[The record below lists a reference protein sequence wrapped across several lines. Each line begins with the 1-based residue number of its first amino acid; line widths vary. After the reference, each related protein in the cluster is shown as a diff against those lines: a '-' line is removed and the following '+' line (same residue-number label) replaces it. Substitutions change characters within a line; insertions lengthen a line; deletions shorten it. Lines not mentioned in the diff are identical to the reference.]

1 MKYFIKVFVVS
12 FLIFTMTIS
21 GGLFFVTS
29 KLSSIPE
36 EFKSSGA
43 EGSPVDLDKKGKGV
57 VNVLLMGVD
66 SLNAKKS
73 NTRTDTMMLF
83 SFNPE
88 TNKASIV
95 SIPRDTRVKI
105 RGRSG
110 YDKINA
116 ANVYGGVDLA
126 VKTVKDLLGVP
137 VHHYVKVDYQAL
149 FKTVDDIGGV
159 EVDVPIRMKYND
171 PYAEPPLHI
180 DLQKGKQVLDG
191 NKAMQFLR
199 FRKGSKGYPGYPD
212 QDLGRIKAQQSF
224 LDAMIRKVLSP
235 SSILKMP
242 DYVQTLYMYVETDMK
257 IKDMLDMAY
266 MAKGIDPDEMTK
278 TTLPGEPAMI
288 NGVSYYQVK
297 QDDIKAIR
305 EEFFSLEG
313 N

>member
-29 KLSSIPE
+29 KI
-36 EFKSSGA
+36 SGIQDEIGGAA
-43 EGSPVDLDKKGKGV
+43 EAENDSVELDEKDKGV

-66 SLNAKKS
+66 SLDAKKS
-73 NTRTDTMMLF
+73 NTRTDTMMLL
-83 SFNPE
+83 SFDPK
-88 TNKASIV
+88 TSKASVV

-171 PYAEPPLHI
+171 PYASPPLHI

-191 NKAMQFLR
+191 SKAMQFLR

-224 LDAMIRKVLSP
+224 LDATIRKLLTP
-235 SSILKMP
+235 SSILKIP
-242 DYVQTLYMYVETDMK
+242 DYVQTLFMYVETDMR

-266 MAKGIDPDEMTK
+266 MAKEINPDEMTK
-278 TTLPGEPAMI
+278 TTLPGTATMI
-288 NGVSYYQVK
+288 NGISYYQVK
-297 QDDIKAIR
+297 QADIDAIK
-305 EEFFSLEG
+305 EEIFSSAK
-313 N
+313 

>member
-29 KLSSIPE
+29 KISAIPE
-36 EFKSSGA
+36 DIETPGEKSESV
-43 EGSPVDLDKKGKGV
+43 ELDEKDQGV

-66 SLNAKKS
+66 SLDAQKR
-73 NTRTDTMMLF
+73 NTRTDTMMLL
-83 SFNPE
+83 SFDPE
-88 TNKASIV
+88 TSKASVV

-171 PYAEPPLHI
+171 PYASPPLHI

-191 NKAMQFLR
+191 SKAMQFLR

-212 QDLGRIKAQQSF
+212 QDLGRIRAQQSF
-224 LDAMIRKVLSP
+224 LDATIRKLLTP
-235 SSILKMP
+235 ASILKIP
-242 DYVQTLYMYVETDMK
+242 DYVQTLFMYVETDMK
-257 IKDMLDMAY
+257 VKDMLDMAY
-266 MAKGIDPDEMTK
+266 MAKEINPDEMTK
-278 TTLPGEPAMI
+278 TTLPGKATMI
-288 NGVSYYQVK
+288 NGISYYQVK
-297 QDDIKAIR
+297 QADIDAIK
-305 EEFFSLEG
+305 EELFSTAK
-313 N
+313 